1 VVLDGHRLT
10 AIVDTGAQRT
20 TLSVGAARALGL
32 GPPDVVGTREFTTKG
47 AAGETLSSRM
57 HRFARFELGPVAI
70 RNPEIVVTDL
80 RLRDAHM
87 VLGMDF
93 LGSHRLLLSYAAF
106 RIFVSEE

>member
-1 VVLDGHRLT
+1 
-10 AIVDTGAQRT
+10 
-20 TLSVGAARALGL
+20 
-32 GPPDVVGTREFTTKG
+32 
-47 AAGETLSSRM
+47 M